1 MRSSAPLIRGENKQT
16 CTQKGGAKRALVAQ
30 LVKASAHAFLPGG
43 GVASNPGGC
52 SWEPPLFY
60 ESLGR
65 ASILEIAFSKPMVE
79 Q

>member
-1 MRSSAPLIRGENKQT
+1 MTTGNNLNKFQPVIPTKTQPCMQAMKPQATRGVSGLGGPKIYLIR
-16 CTQKGGAKRALVAQ
+16 AL
-30 LVKASAHAFLPGG
+30 
-43 GVASNPGGC
+43 
-52 SWEPPLFY
+52 WEPPLFY

>member
-1 MRSSAPLIRGENKQT
+1 MCLGR
-16 CTQKGGAKRALVAQ
+16 RALVAQ

-43 GVASNPGGC
+43 GVGSNPGGC
-52 SWEPPLFY
+52 WEPPLFY

-79 Q
+79 QYEL